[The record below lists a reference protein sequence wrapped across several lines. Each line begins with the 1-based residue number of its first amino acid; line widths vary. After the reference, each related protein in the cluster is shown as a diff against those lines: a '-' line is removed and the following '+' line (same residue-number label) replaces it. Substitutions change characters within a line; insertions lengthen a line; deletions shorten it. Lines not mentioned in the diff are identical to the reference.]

1 MAKRPHPSPT
11 RSNDP
16 KVLNFVYW
24 PISAVLWFWHKI
36 FGSVFAP
43 DSGIAWILAIV
54 FLTFT
59 IRILLVKPMVNQMRS
74 MRRMQEM
81 QPRMQEIRAKYKND
95 QQKMAAET
103 QKLYKEMGTN
113 PLASCI
119 VPLVQMPVFLGLFH
133 VLRSFNRTGTGPGS
147 LGMSVEDNRNT
158 ANYIFSPDDVRSFL
172 DADFFGVPLSAYMSM
187 PESAFAA
194 FTGLDFTRANI
205 IAVCMPLVIISA
217 VFTHLNARLS
227 IDRQNE
233 RRAAG
238 KVNTPAGDNAQMM
251 ETQMQMMN
259 KMMLWIFPVMI
270 LASGFLW
277 HIGLLFYML
286 ANNVWTFFQTR
297 IVFDKMDKE
306 EAAEEEAKREAK
318 RASAPQV
325 AARRVDKR
333 TKKQRRR
340 DQQGN

>member
-1 MAKRPHPSPT
+1 M
-11 RSNDP
+11 
-16 KVLNFVYW
+16 LNFVYW

-36 FGSVFAP
+36 FGFIFSP
-43 DSGIAWILAIV
+43 DSGIAWILSII

-59 IRILLVKPMVNQMRS
+59 IRVLLVKPMVNQMRS

-81 QPRMQEIRAKYKND
+81 QPKLQELRAKYKGD
-95 QQKMAAET
+95 QQKMAQET

-119 VPLVQMPVFLGLFH
+119 VPLVQMPVFIGLFH
-133 VLRSFNRTGTGPGS
+133 VLRSFNRTGTGPGQ
-147 LGMSVEDNRNT
+147 LGMSVEQNRNT
-158 ANYIFSPDDVRSFL
+158 ANYIFSPEDVRSFL

-187 PESAFAA
+187 PADAFSA
-194 FTGLDFTRANI
+194 FTGLDFTRLDI
-205 IAVCMPLVIISA
+205 IMVCMPLVIISA

-227 IDRQNE
+227 IERQNE
-233 RRAAG
+233 RRLSG
-238 KVNTPAGDNAQMM
+238 KVAAPVGDQAEMM
-251 ETQMQMMN
+251 QQQMQIMN
-259 KMMLWIFPVMI
+259 KMMLWVFPIMI

-277 HIGLLFYML
+277 HVGLLFYML

-306 EAAEEEAKREAK
+306 EAIEEQAKRDAK

-325 AARRVDKR
+325 AARKVDKR
-333 TKKQRRR
+333 TKKQRK
-340 DQQGN
+340 NES

>member
-1 MAKRPHPSPT
+1 
-11 RSNDP
+11 
-16 KVLNFVYW
+16 VLNFVYW

-36 FGSVFAP
+36 FGFIFSP
-43 DSGIAWILAIV
+43 DSGFSWILAIV

-59 IRILLVKPMVNQMRS
+59 IRVLLVKPMVNQMRS

-81 QPRMQEIRAKYKND
+81 QPKMQEIRAKYKND
-95 QQKMAAET
+95 QQKMAEET
-103 QKLYKEMGTN
+103 QKLYKEAGTN

-147 LGMSVEDNRNT
+147 LGMSVEENRNT

-187 PESAFAA
+187 PESAFGA

-205 IAVCMPLVIISA
+205 IMVCLPLLIISA

-233 RRAAG
+233 RRASG
-238 KVNTPAGDNAQMM
+238 KTAAPANDNAAMM
-251 ETQMQMMN
+251 ENQMQMMN
-259 KMMLWIFPVMI
+259 KMMLWVFPFMI
-270 LASGFLW
+270 LASGALW

-297 IVFDKMDKE
+297 IVYDKMDKE
-306 EAAEEEAKREAK
+306 EALEEEQKREAK

-333 TKKQRRR
+333 TKKQRR
-340 DQQGN
+340 QGS

>member
-1 MAKRPHPSPT
+1 M
-11 RSNDP
+11 
-16 KVLNFVYW
+16 LNFVYW
-24 PISAVLWFWHKI
+24 PISAVLWFWHKV
-36 FGSVFAP
+36 FGYILSP
-43 DSGIAWILAIV
+43 DSGLSWILAIV

-59 IRILLVKPMVNQMRS
+59 IRVLLVKPMVNQMRS

-81 QPRMQEIRAKYKND
+81 QPKIQELRAKYKND

-103 QKLYKEMGTN
+103 QKLYKEAGTN

-133 VLRSFNRTGTGPGS
+133 VLRSFNRTGTGPGQ
-147 LGMSVEDNRNT
+147 LGMTVEENRNT
-158 ANYIFSPDDVRSFL
+158 ANYIFSPEDVRSFL
-172 DADFFGVPLSAYMSM
+172 DAHFFGVPLSAYMSM
-187 PESAFAA
+187 PEDAFNA

-205 IAVCMPLVIISA
+205 IAVCLPLVVVSA

-227 IDRQNE
+227 IDRQNA

-238 KVNTPAGDNAQMM
+238 KVSAPVGDNAQMM
-251 ETQMQMMN
+251 ESQMAMMN
-259 KMMLWIFPVMI
+259 KMMLWVFPVMI
-270 LASGFLW
+270 LASGALW
-277 HIGLLFYML
+277 HVGLLFYML

-297 IVFDKMDKE
+297 IVFDKMD
-306 EAAEEEAKREAK
+306 EEEEREEELKREAK

-333 TKKQRRR
+333 TKKQRK
-340 DQQGN
+340 QGN

>member
-1 MAKRPHPSPT
+1 M
-11 RSNDP
+11 
-16 KVLNFVYW
+16 
-24 PISAVLWFWHKI
+24 LWFWHKI
-36 FGSVFAP
+36 FGFIFSP
-43 DSGIAWILAIV
+43 DSGISWILAIV

-59 IRILLVKPMVNQMRS
+59 IRVVLVKPMVNQART

-95 QQKMAAET
+95 QQKMAQET
-103 QKLYKEMGTN
+103 QKLYKEMGAN
-113 PLASCI
+113 PFASCI

-147 LGMSVEDNRNT
+147 LGMSVEENRNT
-158 ANYIFSPDDVRSFL
+158 ANYVFSPEDVRSFL

-194 FTGLDFTRANI
+194 FTGLDFSRANI
-205 IAVCMPLVIISA
+205 IAVCLPLVIISA

-227 IDRQNE
+227 VTRQNE

-238 KVNTPAGDNAQMM
+238 KVSAPTGDNAQMM

-259 KMMLWIFPVMI
+259 KMMLWVFPILI

-306 EAAEEEAKREAK
+306 EAEEDARKREAK

-325 AARRVDKR
+325 AARRKDKR
-333 TKKQRRR
+333 SKKQRKREAES
-340 DQQGN
+340 